1 MDDSKNTPQFSPDDQ
16 KAFAETLVTNHGSGG
31 KPVQNPDSESS
42 SVADKTST
50 KQQPWIG
57 KVMGHF
63 KLLRLIGEGS
73 MGLVIQAE
81 DTHLKR
87 IVALKVLRKKISEG
101 ERGKDAVEQFL
112 REARAAASI
121 EHPNI
126 VRVYEINQHAGWWYI
141 AMEMVSGNSL
151 QEIVKAAGALPASRA
166 CPIIADAAIGL
177 QVAHE
182 LGIIHRDIKPSNI
195 LVTRN
200 GHGKISD
207 FGLVRVDDPNDPFD
221 IYAHQSIGTPHYMAP
236 EVIRREPLT
245 PAVDIYSLGATLYYV
260 LAGRQPFA
268 GEKIDE
274 LLKLH
279 LYSDPPDILHYMP
292 NCSPELAS
300 LIQRMM
306 AKEPGAR
313 PSAAEVTAIL
323 HAESISFSS
332 DSQAGISPGGS
343 TLGMDWQG
351 TLQKTRTSIPEQTT
365 QTIVRLPK
373 QKRLGVLLAKIGTA
387 WRILIGVA
395 LILVIG
401 GLISLLFTTGSSKQN
416 RRAVEKLFPN
426 APESF
431 GTRNTGIPPTPVPL
445 TEVPAFSWKGKVD
458 TSGVLFIASKSGLH
472 FYSIE
477 DRRAILIRADQ
488 YIGYATA
495 EEARK
500 DGKQPA
506 P

>member
-1 MDDSKNTPQFSPDDQ
+1 MMDESKHSPQFSPDDQ
-16 KAFAETLVTNHGSGG
+16 KAFAETLATNHGSGG
-31 KPVQNPDSESS
+31 KPLSS
-42 SVADKTST
+42 DTGMPAVSDRTAT
-50 KQQPWIG
+50 KAQPWVG

-63 KLLRLIGEGS
+63 KLLRLIGEGA

-87 IVALKVLRKKISEG
+87 IVALKVLRKKLSEG
-101 ERGKDAVEQFL
+101 EKGKDAVEQFL

-151 QEIVKAAGALPASRA
+151 QEIVKAAGALPVSRA

-177 QVAHE
+177 QIAHE
-182 LGIIHRDIKPSNI
+182 LGMIHRDIKPSNI

-221 IYAHQSIGTPHYMAP
+221 TYAQQSIGTPHYMAP

-260 LAGRQPFA
+260 LAGRPPFA
-268 GEKIDE
+268 GGKMEEI
-274 LLKLH
+274 LRQHLH
-279 LYSDPPDILHYMP
+279 SEPPDILQYMP

-306 AKEPGAR
+306 AKEPGVR
-313 PSAAEVTAIL
+313 PSAGEVAAIL
-323 HAESISFSS
+323 HAESITFSS
-332 DSQAGISPGGS
+332 DPQATGGPGGS
-343 TLGMDWQG
+343 TLAMDWQG
-351 TLQKTRTSIPEQTT
+351 VLQKTRTTIPGQLTHTSLKLPAQTRFRRLLSKISI
-365 QTIVRLPK
+365 V
-373 QKRLGVLLAKIGTA
+373 
-387 WRILIGVA
+387 WRIVIVLI

-401 GLISLLFTTGSSKQN
+401 SMIIILSSEGTQKQN
-416 RRAVEKLFPN
+416 RRAVEKLFPD

-431 GTRNTGIPPTPVPL
+431 GTRNTGIPPTPEPL
-445 TEVPAFSWKGKVD
+445 TEVPGFSWKGKVD
-458 TSGVLFIASKSGLH
+458 TSGVEFVASQSGRY

-488 YIGYATA
+488 YRGYTS
-495 EEARK
+495 EDEAIK

>member
-1 MDDSKNTPQFSPDDQ
+1 MEESKHSPQFSPDDQ
-16 KAFAETLVTNHGSGG
+16 KVFAESLVTHHDSGG
-31 KPVQNPDSESS
+31 KPQSS
-42 SVADKTST
+42 DTGIPSSADKTST
-50 KQQPWIG
+50 KPQPWVG

-63 KLLRLIGEGS
+63 KLLRLIGEGA

-87 IVALKVLRKKISEG
+87 IVALKVLRKKLSEG
-101 ERGKDAVEQFL
+101 EKGKDAVEQFL

-151 QEIVKAAGALPASRA
+151 QEIVKAAGALPVSRA

-182 LGIIHRDIKPSNI
+182 LGMIHRDIKPSNI

-221 IYAHQSIGTPHYMAP
+221 TYAQQSIGTPHYMAP

-260 LAGRQPFA
+260 LAGRPPFA
-268 GEKIDE
+268 GGKMEEI
-274 LLKLH
+274 LRQHLH
-279 LYSDPPDILHYMP
+279 SDPPDILQYMP
-292 NCSPELAS
+292 NGSPELAS

-306 AKEPGAR
+306 AKEPGVR
-313 PSAAEVTAIL
+313 PSAAEVAAIL
-323 HAESISFSS
+323 HAESITFSS
-332 DSQAGISPGGS
+332 DSQATGGPGGS
-343 TLGMDWQG
+343 TLAMDWQG
-351 TLQKTRTSIPEQTT
+351 VLQKTRTAIPGSLT
-365 QTIVRLPK
+365 QTSLRQPV
-373 QKRLGVLLAKIGTA
+373 QKRFGQFISKISTM
-387 WRILIGVA
+387 WRIVIASA
-395 LILVIG
+395 LILVTIAM
-401 GLISLLFTTGSSKQN
+401 ILLLSSDGTPTQN
-416 RRAVEKLFPN
+416 RRAVGKLFPN

-431 GTRNTGIPPTPVPL
+431 GTRNTGIPPTPAPL
-445 TEVPAFSWKGKVD
+445 IEVPGFSWKGKVD
-458 TSGVLFIASKSGLH
+458 TSGVQFVASQSGRY

-488 YIGYATA
+488 YIGYASA
-495 EEARK
+495 DEALK

>member
-1 MDDSKNTPQFSPDDQ
+1 MEEPKHNHQFSHDDQ
-16 KAFAETLVTNHGSGG
+16 KAFAESLAAHHEPGDKPQSADSGVPAAAG
-31 KPVQNPDSESS
+31 KTTS
-42 SVADKTST
+42 KT
-50 KQQPWIG
+50 QPWVG

-87 IVALKVLRKKISEG
+87 IVALKVLRKKLSEG
-101 ERGKDAVEQFL
+101 EKGKDAVEQFL

-151 QEIVKAAGALPASRA
+151 QEIVKAAGALPMSRA

-182 LGIIHRDIKPSNI
+182 LGMIHRDIKPSNI

-221 IYAHQSIGTPHYMAP
+221 TYARQSIGTPHYMAP
-236 EVIRREPLT
+236 EVIRREALT

-260 LAGRQPFA
+260 LTGRPPFA
-268 GEKIDE
+268 GGTMEEI
-274 LLKLH
+274 LRQHLH
-279 LYSDPPDILHYMP
+279 SEPPNILQYMP

-306 AKEPGAR
+306 AKEPGIR
-313 PSAAEVTAIL
+313 PSAAEVAAIL

-332 DSQAGISPGGS
+332 DSQATVGPGGS
-343 TLGMDWQG
+343 TLAMDWQG
-351 TLQKTRTSIPEQTT
+351 VLQKTRTTIPAPLT
-365 QTIVRLPK
+365 QTSLKPPAQNRIRILWTHISTP
-373 QKRLGVLLAKIGTA
+373 
-387 WRILIGVA
+387 WRIILGTV

-401 GLISLLFTTGSSKQN
+401 GIIILLSRDGASKQN

-431 GTRNTGIPPTPVPL
+431 GTRNTGIPPTPAPL
-445 TEVPAFSWKGKVD
+445 TEVPGFSWRGKVD
-458 TSGVLFIASKSGLH
+458 TSGVKFVASQSGRY

-477 DRRAILIRADQ
+477 DRRALLIRADQ
-488 YIGYATA
+488 YIGYGSAD
-495 EEARK
+495 EAIK

>member
-1 MDDSKNTPQFSPDDQ
+1 MEEPKHNPQFSPDDQ
-16 KAFAETLVTNHGSGG
+16 KAFAESLVTNHGSDS
-31 KPVQNPDSESS
+31 KPRSS
-42 SVADKTST
+42 DTGTPSSDDKTRAKT
-50 KQQPWIG
+50 QPWVG

-87 IVALKVLRKKISEG
+87 IVALKVLRKKLSEG
-101 ERGKDAVEQFL
+101 EKGKDAVEQFL

-151 QEIVKAAGALPASRA
+151 QEIVKAAGALPMSRA

-182 LGIIHRDIKPSNI
+182 LGMIHRDIKPSNI

-221 IYAHQSIGTPHYMAP
+221 TYAQQSIGTPHYMAP

-260 LAGRQPFA
+260 LTGRPPFV
-268 GEKIDE
+268 GGKMEEI
-274 LLKLH
+274 LRQHLH
-279 LYSDPPDILHYMP
+279 SEPPDILQYMP
-292 NCSPELAS
+292 NCLPELAS

-306 AKEPGAR
+306 AKEPGVR
-313 PSAAEVTAIL
+313 PSAAEVAAIL
-323 HAESISFSS
+323 HAESITFSS
-332 DSQAGISPGGS
+332 DSQATISPGGS
-343 TLGMDWQG
+343 TLAMDFQG
-351 TLQKTRTSIPEQTT
+351 IPQKTRTTIPASVT
-365 QTIVRLPK
+365 QTSLKPPAKNRIRKLWTQISTSWRLI
-373 QKRLGVLLAKIGTA
+373 LGAV
-387 WRILIGVA
+387 

-401 GLISLLFTTGSSKQN
+401 SMIILLSRDGPSKQN
-416 RRAVEKLFPN
+416 RRAVEKLFRN
-426 APESF
+426 APESY
-431 GTRNTGIPPTPVPL
+431 GTRNTGIPPTPAPL
-445 TEVPAFSWKGKVD
+445 TEVPGFSWRGKVD
-458 TSGVLFIASKSGLH
+458 TSGVKFVASQSGRY

-477 DRRAILIRADQ
+477 DRRALLIRVDQ
-488 YIGYATA
+488 YIGYASA
-495 EEARK
+495 DEALK